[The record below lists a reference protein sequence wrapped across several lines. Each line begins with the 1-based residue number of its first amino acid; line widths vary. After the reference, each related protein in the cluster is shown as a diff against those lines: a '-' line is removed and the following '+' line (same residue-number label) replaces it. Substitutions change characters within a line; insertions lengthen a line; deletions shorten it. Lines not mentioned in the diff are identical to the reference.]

1 MSPPSRDSSVHA
13 ALDQGERRVLMGVW
27 DTTDLCSPPGPPDFE
42 LSSTADVMS
51 WLSHLERQPEP
62 GADVAADA
70 EVVSF
75 CSPPLKATKKRALP
89 ELASESVL
97 TPAVPA
103 AKRTLSRASDTT
115 SFSPSLLFGGNSAAA
130 SPSLLLESVLTPV
143 TEAGDDDVRTRLK
156 VIQESAEASGRDSS
170 FKWKCAFAPD
180 PRTPPP
186 PPPSAPAP
194 HPHHTTPPTGTT
206 TPPTSSWGR
215 AATASSSAASSSSA
229 SRCSRE
235 GRAKRGCE
243 GFECCRIVGIFVV
256 YSRP

>member
-180 PRTPPP
+180 PRTAPPP
-186 PPPSAPAP
+186 RPPRRRPT
-194 HPHHTTPPTGTT
+194 HTTPPRPQVRRRHRRARGGELRRRLLQ
-206 TPPTSSWGR
+206 PR
-215 AATASSSAASSSSA
+215 AAQVHHAVLVK
-229 SRCSRE
+229 
-235 GRAKRGCE
+235 GGLRGDVRGSNAVE
-243 GFECCRIVGIFVV
+243 
-256 YSRP
+256 